1 MIKRLMLTLHILSG
15 IVVRVYKTPV
25 PSNQNSLTRSRFR
38 TLVRWLQPGLGVK
51 RWFVFLIIGVALIG
65 LGVAVILLDI
75 YRNHPESPWLA
86 ILSLRDLPRWLRA
99 LLLALTGLL
108 LTFFSVLR
116 LNRTLLAPYLRPG
129 KPLVEAV
136 AKHRRLGRGPKI
148 VAIGGGTGLSTLLRG
163 LKRHTGNLT
172 AIVTVADDGGSSGR
186 LRQSLGLPPPGDI
199 RNCLAAL
206 SDDEDLLTQLFQ
218 YRFLQGEELNGH
230 SFGNLFIAAL
240 AGVTG
245 SFDQGLL
252 ETGRVL
258 AIHGQVLPSSLG
270 DVALTAD
277 KLPAQADKAVRV
289 EGESRIPDV
298 PGKIHRVQLEPND
311 PPAYPGAI
319 QAILGADMII
329 VGPGSLYTSVLPN
342 LLVPDVVDAI
352 HASSAFKVYVCN
364 VATQVGETDGYN
376 CQQHI
381 EAIENHVGQG
391 LVDLVV
397 ANDGYLDVKP
407 DGMEMV
413 QPEFEAGTMVQLYT
427 TDLVDL
433 DRPGRHD
440 AMKLAEALIALLE
453 ERTGPLDLP
462 LMEDQ
467 DSNPDLN

>member
-1 MIKRLMLTLHILSG
+1 MLTLYILSG
-15 IVVRVYKTPV
+15 IVVRVYKSPG
-25 PSNQNSLTRSRFR
+25 PSNQNNLTRSRFR
-38 TLVRWLQPGLGVK
+38 TLARWLQPGLGVK
-51 RWFVFLIIGVALIG
+51 RWFVLLIIGVALIG

-99 LLLALTGLL
+99 LLLALAGFL

-129 KPLVEAV
+129 KPLVDAV

-258 AIHGQVLPSSLG
+258 AIHGRVLPSSLG

-277 KLPAQADKAVRV
+277 KVPALADKAVRV

-319 QAILGADMII
+319 QAILGADMIV

-342 LLVPDVVDAI
+342 LLVPDVVEAI

-364 VATQVGETDGYN
+364 VATQEGETDGYN

-397 ANDGYLDVKP
+397 ANDGRLDAKP

-413 QPEFEAGTMVQLYT
+413 LPEFEASTLVQLYT
-427 TDLVDL
+427 ADLVDV
-433 DRPGRHD
+433 DRPWHHD
-440 AMKLAEALIALLE
+440 ASKLAETLIALLE

-462 LMEDQ
+462 LMEEQ

>member
-1 MIKRLMLTLHILSG
+1 MLTVQILSG
-15 IVVRVYKTPV
+15 IVVIVYTTPGQSKK
-25 PSNQNSLTRSRFR
+25 SNQSHNRFR
-38 TLVRWLQPGLGVK
+38 ALIRWLQPGLGVK
-51 RWFVFLIIGVALIG
+51 RWFIILIIGVALIG
-65 LGVAVILLDI
+65 LGVAVVLLDI
-75 YRNHPESPWLA
+75 YRNYPESPWLA

-99 LLLALTGLL
+99 LVLALSGFL

-136 AKHRRLGRGPKI
+136 ARYRRLGRGPKI

-163 LKRHTGNLT
+163 LKRNTSNLT

-218 YRFLQGEELNGH
+218 YRFLEGEELNGH

-245 SFDQGLL
+245 SFDQGIL

-258 AIHGQVLPSSLG
+258 AIHGQVLPSSLN

-277 KLPAQADKAVRV
+277 KVPASTDRAVRV
-289 EGESRIPDV
+289 EGESRIPDI
-298 PGKIHRVQLEPND
+298 PGKINRVQLEPND

-319 QAILGADMII
+319 QAILGADMIVI
-329 VGPGSLYTSVLPN
+329 GPGSLYTSVLPN
-342 LLVPDVVDAI
+342 LLVPDIVDAI
-352 HASSAFKVYVCN
+352 HASGAFKVYVCN
-364 VATQVGETDGYN
+364 VATQEGETDGYN
-376 CQQHI
+376 CQQHL
-381 EAIENHVGQG
+381 EAIEDHVGPG
-391 LVDLVV
+391 LVDLIV
-397 ANDGYLDVKP
+397 ANDGNLDLKL
-407 DGMEMV
+407 DGIEMV
-413 QPEFEAGTMVQLYT
+413 LPEFDGNTLVQLYT
-427 TDLVDL
+427 ADLIDV
-433 DRPGRHD
+433 DRPWRHD
-440 AMKLAEALIALLE
+440 ATKLAEALIALLE

-462 LMEDQ
+462 IMEEQ
-467 DSNPDLN
+467 ESNPDLN